1 MTDKQPAVLIT
12 GACGGIGRALCN
24 AFSKAGYFTIATDVV
39 AEEDACNYE
48 QYIRVDLGEMV
59 ADESLGGRFVAQVNA
74 ALSGKE
80 LKGLIN
86 NAAVQKLAHLDEL
99 ELADFQTSLDV
110 NVTAPLLLASLF
122 LDELA
127 RARGSIVNIGSIH
140 ASLTKPAFISY
151 ATSKAALQGL
161 TRALAVDLGE
171 QVRVNAIQPAA
182 TDTAMLRDGFRG
194 NAAGLASLEKYHPAN
209 RLAMP
214 EEIAAMAVFLVS
226 DECGF
231 MTGSIINVDGGIGA
245 RLHDP
250 E

>member
-12 GACGGIGRALCN
+12 GACGGIGQALCS
-24 AFSKAGYFTIATDVV
+24 AFRKAGYFTLATDTMVE
-39 AEEDACNYE
+39 ANACDCDS
-48 QYIRVDLGEMV
+48 YIRADLGELV
-59 ADESLGGRFVAQVNA
+59 TDESLASRFLAEVSAV
-74 ALSGKE
+74 LTGKE

-99 ELADFQTSLDV
+99 ELADFRSSLDI
-110 NVTAPLLLASLF
+110 NVTAPLLLSRLL
-122 LDELA
+122 LDALTEG
-127 RARGSIVNIGSIH
+127 RGSIVNIGSIH
-140 ASLTKPAFISY
+140 AELTKPAFISY

-161 TRALAVDLGE
+161 TRALAVDLGGK
-171 QVRVNAIQPAA
+171 VRVNAIQPAA
-182 TDTAMLRDGFRG
+182 TSTEMLREGFTG

-214 EEIAAMAVFLVS
+214 DEIAATVLFLVS
-226 DECGF
+226 DACGF
-231 MTGSIINVDGGIGA
+231 MTGSVLNVDGGIGA

>member
-12 GACGGIGRALCN
+12 GACGGIGMALCTS
-24 AFSKAGYFTIATDVV
+24 FRKAGYFTVATDVM
-39 AEEDACNYE
+39 AEGDVSDCDF
-48 QYIRVDLGEMV
+48 YIRADLGEMV
-59 ADESLGGRFVAQVNA
+59 VNESLGGRFVTEVNA
-74 ALSGKE
+74 ALSGRE

-99 ELADFQTSLDV
+99 DLADFRSSLDI
-110 NVTAPLLLASLF
+110 NVTAPLLLSGLF
-122 LDELA
+122 LDKLTK
-127 RARGSIVNIGSIH
+127 ARGGIVNIGSIH

-161 TRALAVDLGE
+161 TRALAVDLGK

-182 TDTAMLRDGFRG
+182 TDTEMLREGFAG

-214 EEIAAMAVFLVS
+214 EEIAATAIFLVS
-226 DECGF
+226 DVCGF
-231 MTGSIINVDGGIGA
+231 MTGSVINVDGGIGA

>member
-24 AFSKAGYFTIATDVV
+24 AFREAGYFTIATDMM
-39 AEEDACNYE
+39 AEGNVCDCDS
-48 QYIRVDLGEMV
+48 YIRADLGEMV
-59 ADESLGGRFVAQVNA
+59 ADESLGGSFVTKVNA
-74 ALSGKE
+74 ALTGKE

-99 ELADFQTSLDV
+99 DLADFRSSLDI
-110 NVTAPLLLASLF
+110 NVTAPLLLSRLL
-122 LDELA
+122 LDALTEG
-127 RARGSIVNIGSIH
+127 RGSIVNIGSIH
-140 ASLTKPAFISY
+140 AVLTKPAFISY
-151 ATSKAALQGL
+151 ATSKSALQGL
-161 TRALAVDLGE
+161 TRALAVDLGGR
-171 QVRVNAIQPAA
+171 VRVNAIQPAA
-182 TDTAMLRDGFRG
+182 TNTEMLREGFTG

-214 EEIAAMAVFLVS
+214 EEIAATVMFLVS

-231 MTGSIINVDGGIGA
+231 MTGSVINVDGGIGA